1 MKCKIMHES
10 SGRIRVHM
18 IQKYMSLAQADILEY
33 YLRSKKF
40 VTGVKVFD
48 RTCDAIINYT
58 GERKNIINAL
68 SEFSYENKENTSL
81 VPEQTGR
88 QLSREY
94 EDKLVWR
101 IIGRI
106 FRKIV
111 IPVPIRNIM
120 SVIKSLKYIKEGIK
134 LLAKGKI
141 EVPVLDATAITVSI
155 IRKDFNT
162 ASSVMF
168 LLGIGELLDEWTH
181 KKSVTDLAGTMSLGI
196 DKVWLLKDGQEILVP
211 VNEIRKGDNVIVRTG
226 SMIPLDGKVT
236 EGEAHVNQSSMTG
249 ESAPVHKKNGS
260 LVYAGT
266 VVEDGCVTVCVDKV
280 TGSGRYDRIVK
291 MIENSEKLKSETED
305 KASHLADKLV
315 PYSLG
320 ATILTYLIT
329 GNAAKALS
337 ILMVDFS
344 CALKLAMP
352 VSVLSAMRECSQKCI
367 TVKGGKFLE
376 NVAEADTIVFDKTG
390 TLTFAKP
397 RVKNVVAFN
406 GRNPDEML
414 RIAACLE
421 EHYPHSMANAVV
433 DEAARR
439 GITHEECHSD
449 VQYIVAHGISSYV
462 DGEKVVIGSYHFV
475 FEDEKCIIL
484 DDDNKKFSSLPDEYS
499 HLYLAIAGVL
509 SAVIC
514 IEDPLREEAAD
525 VVRYLKEI
533 GIEKTV
539 MMTGDSKRTA
549 IAVGKSVGVDEFY
562 YEVLPEDKAA
572 FIRHEHELGRKVI
585 MIGDGVNDSPA
596 LSESDAGIAI
606 STGAAVARE
615 IADITIS
622 ADDLYALV
630 SLKKISNSLMNR
642 IHQNYRNIIGFN
654 FGLIIF
660 GVLGI
665 LPPATSA
672 FLHNASTLAIGLKS
686 MTNLPDTD
694 L

>member
-226 SMIPLDGKVT
+226 SMIPLDGKVIN
-236 EGEAHVNQSSMTG
+236 GEAHVNQSSMTG

-266 VVEDGCVTVCVDKV
+266 VVEDGCITVCVDKV

-329 GNAAKALS
+329 GNASKALS

-525 VVRYLKEI
+525 VVKYLKAA
-533 GIEKTV
+533 GIEKAV

-549 IAVGKSVGVDEFY
+549 IAVGK
-562 YEVLPEDKAA
+562 
-572 FIRHEHELGRKVI
+572 
-585 MIGDGVNDSPA
+585 
-596 LSESDAGIAI
+596 
-606 STGAAVARE
+606 
-615 IADITIS
+615 
-622 ADDLYALV
+622 
-630 SLKKISNSLMNR
+630 
-642 IHQNYRNIIGFN
+642 
-654 FGLIIF
+654 
-660 GVLGI
+660 
-665 LPPATSA
+665 
-672 FLHNASTLAIGLKS
+672 
-686 MTNLPDTD
+686 
-694 L
+694 